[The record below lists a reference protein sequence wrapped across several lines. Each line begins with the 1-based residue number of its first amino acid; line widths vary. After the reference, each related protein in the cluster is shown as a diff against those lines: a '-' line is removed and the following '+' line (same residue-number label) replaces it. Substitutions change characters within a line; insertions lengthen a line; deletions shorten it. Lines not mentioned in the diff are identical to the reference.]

1 MNGQALVEYIMIFGI
16 MAFIGMKII
25 GGLGEVIDDS
35 IGSLNYALTQ
45 QLSTGVCS
53 RGCFFSG
60 YKYFD
65 ILVWLVFIRLGHLI
79 ILGKRI
85 QLYTANKL
93 GY

>member
-1 MNGQALVEYIMIFGI
+1 MSGQALVEYIMIFGI

-25 GGLGEVIDDS
+25 GGLGDVIDDS

-60 YKYFD
+60 Y
-65 ILVWLVFIRLGHLI
+65 INGV
-79 ILGKRI
+79 
-85 QLYTANKL
+85 Q
-93 GY
+93 